1 VNCRQFGAA
10 QGAGQAEVVN
20 WWGACDRG
28 AGGPAAPQGGSED
41 RAILSVRPPPKLRR
55 CAAEPSWRSS
65 ARKKSGARNY
75 ERPNVVWYR
84 LEAEMNQVAKIEIP
98 VEAETA
104 AALSDA
110 RRREAVGRLVDR
122 MVRPT
127 RDDDPLAAVLEATA
141 RQAREE
147 GLTDEQIDAELAAYN
162 AERRQQG

>member
-1 VNCRQFGAA
+1 
-10 QGAGQAEVVN
+10 
-20 WWGACDRG
+20 
-28 AGGPAAPQGGSED
+28 
-41 RAILSVRPPPKLRR
+41 
-55 CAAEPSWRSS
+55 
-65 ARKKSGARNY
+65 
-75 ERPNVVWYR
+75 
-84 LEAEMNQVAKIEIP
+84 MNQVAKIEIP

-127 RDDDPLAAVLEATA
+127 RDDDPLAAILEATA